1 MKKVSTQQAL
11 SRLQKI
17 CSIQEKCS
25 SDLIRKLKSWD
36 LSEEEILKIIDSLK
50 KDKFLDDNRFAIY
63 FVREKFKINKWG
75 RGKINFALKKKEID
89 AEIRESALREI
100 NEENSIEILKDL
112 LIRKKK
118 GIKSSGLYELKGKL
132 IRFGTQRG
140 FSFEIVYKVVEEI
153 LKV

>member
-1 MKKVSTQQAL
+1 MKKISTQMAL

-17 CSIQEKCS
+17 CSLQEKCS
-25 SDLIRKLKSWD
+25 FDLIRKLKSWD
-36 LSEEEILKIIDSLK
+36 LAEEEILKIIESLK
-50 KDKFLDDNRFAIY
+50 KDKFLDDNRFAFY

-75 RGKINFALKKKEID
+75 REKINFALKKKEID
-89 AEIRESALREI
+89 AEIRDSALEEI
-100 NEENSIEILKDL
+100 SEENNFEILRDL
-112 LIRKKK
+112 LIRKRKT
-118 GIKSSGLYELKGKL
+118 IKSSGLYELKGKL